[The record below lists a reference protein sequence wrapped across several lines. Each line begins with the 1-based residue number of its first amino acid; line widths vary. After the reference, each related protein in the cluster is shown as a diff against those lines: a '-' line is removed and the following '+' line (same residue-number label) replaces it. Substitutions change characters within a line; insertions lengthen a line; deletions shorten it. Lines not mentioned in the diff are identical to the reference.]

1 MPPPAHSG
9 STLSPHLAPHVARKA
24 AHASPMPRWLIH
36 YGAVGL
42 FVVAVLD
49 GSPIPLAIP
58 GSADILLLLLA
69 AHRNSHPVLL
79 AITTIVGSVIGGY
92 LTWSMGK
99 KGGETMLER
108 YAPKRLLEPIRRWV
122 GKHGFLALVAAG
134 LAPPP
139 TPLLPL
145 LLAAGALG
153 CSRRQYFIAFTL
165 ARTIRYSVVAWVGAT
180 YGRRVLRVWNN
191 YLAGWSDVIVWTFI
205 GLMVVAIVYGFW
217 KYRRD
222 QRNWTQAKSAGSGAA
237 ALPIS

>member
-1 MPPPAHSG
+1 MPPAHK
-9 STLSPHLAPHVARKA
+9 LA
-24 AHASPMPRWLIH
+24 AHHSPMPRWLIH

-42 FVVAVLD
+42 FAVAVLD

-79 AITTIVGSVIGGY
+79 AVTTIVGSVLGGY

-99 KGGETMLER
+99 KGGETMLAR
-108 YAPKRLLEPIRRWV
+108 YAPKRLLARITRWV
-122 GKHGFLALVAAG
+122 EHHGFLALVVAG

-145 LLAAGALG
+145 LLGAGALG
-153 CSRRQYFIAFTL
+153 CSRRQFFTAFTL
-165 ARTIRYSVVAWVGAT
+165 ARTIRYSFVAWVGAT

-191 YLAGWSDVIVWTFI
+191 SLAGWSDVIVWTFI
-205 GLMVVAIVYGFW
+205 GLMAAAILYGIW

-222 QRNWTQAKSAGSGAA
+222 RRSWQQAEAAPAVAGD
-237 ALPIS
+237 